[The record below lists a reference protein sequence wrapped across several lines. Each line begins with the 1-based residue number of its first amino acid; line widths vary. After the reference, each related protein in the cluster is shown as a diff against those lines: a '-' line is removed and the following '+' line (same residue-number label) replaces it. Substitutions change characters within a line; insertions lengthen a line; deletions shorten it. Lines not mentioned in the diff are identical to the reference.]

1 MKISVGNL
9 RFLVVMSLGVCNDLL
24 EVQEFLNH
32 GVRAAR
38 LFRRMDNAAK
48 PWSFAQ
54 LKESIAAREELLQE
68 LLETYAEVPEDLVRQ
83 YLDLTQEDFK
93 KGPALKGG
101 DIPRRWVREYEGLAK
116 QNGILDLEI
125 PDFYFKQRV
134 TNVGTKV
141 PKAFSSIY
149 TRLRLWRK
157 AYEEWENKA
166 KCDSRKKMAEVLCYQ
181 IQRETSSFD
190 EEALHGFAGLA
201 LTSEPWER
209 ENIKLAM
216 LNYLSRP
223 LQNKVKLEE
232 KGSERPRTFR
242 GGSPTTSE
250 SSTAYPSS
258 SGQESEEEGSDLSIE
273 EDIWSEEK
281 AFYGGDGDEEKEEWR

>member
-1 MKISVGNL
+1 M
-9 RFLVVMSLGVCNDLL
+9 
-24 EVQEFLNH
+24 
-32 GVRAAR
+32 
-38 LFRRMDNAAK
+38 
-48 PWSFAQ
+48 
-54 LKESIAAREELLQE
+54 QE

-83 YLDLTQEDFK
+83 YLDLTQEDFE

-141 PKAFSSIY
+141 PKAFWSIY

-157 AYEEWENKA
+157 AYEEWENKDPNQEKAQKAMDKRREEKKEADKKAAKA

-181 IQRETSSFD
+181 IPRETSSFD
-190 EEALHGFAGLA
+190 EEALQGFAGLA

-223 LQNKVKLEE
+223 LQKVELEE

-242 GGSPTTSE
+242 GGSPTPSE
-250 SSTAYPSS
+250 SSTACPD
-258 SGQESEEEGSDLSIE
+258 ESEHYDSDFEQYNS
-273 EDIWSEEK
+273 
-281 AFYGGDGDEEKEEWR
+281 DEFE